1 MKAPILPVA
10 GTCGPRQRSSQ
21 WVPGVPVAYQ
31 LSAVLP
37 AAVAAGRLPAVVLAA
52 AVAVAPVQATV
63 VLAQLAP
70 PTREEEEEEDGS
82 MPVAPAAPVVPES

>member
-1 MKAPILPVA
+1 
-10 GTCGPRQRSSQ
+10 
-21 WVPGVPVAYQ
+21 
-31 LSAVLP
+31 
-37 AAVAAGRLPAVVLAA
+37 VVLAA